1 MIGLMKD
8 ELGLKKFAKICCT
21 ETKNRQVFN
30 RRKKNKNR
38 KTKYTK
44 KSVIKQNF
52 KFIKIMNLEAT
63 QIKNKIN
70 QLEQINLMWIVLKR
84 IIIFFKKK
92 L

>member
-1 MIGLMKD
+1 MNWVWKNLPKFVALRQKTGRYLTD
-8 ELGLKKFAKICCT
+8 E
-21 ETKNRQVFN
+21 
-30 RRKKNKNR
+30 KKNKNR

-84 IIIFFKKK
+84 IIIFKKKK